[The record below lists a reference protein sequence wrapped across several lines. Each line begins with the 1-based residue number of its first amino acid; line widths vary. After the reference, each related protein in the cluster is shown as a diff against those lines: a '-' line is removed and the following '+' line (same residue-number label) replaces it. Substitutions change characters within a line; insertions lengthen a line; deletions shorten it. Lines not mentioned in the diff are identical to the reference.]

1 MPTWGRWRDGDKP
14 LTSTQVFRSERKVA
28 GFLFLKRVGV
38 KMSQYFRVNK
48 SHTKYN
54 TITSE
59 GDNGLKGLVPI
70 SVCTLMIE
78 SELIPV
84 TCGPLA

>member
-1 MPTWGRWRDGDKP
+1 
-14 LTSTQVFRSERKVA
+14 
-28 GFLFLKRVGV
+28 
-38 KMSQYFRVNK
+38 MSQYFRVNK

>member
-1 MPTWGRWRDGDKP
+1 M
-14 LTSTQVFRSERKVA
+14 
-28 GFLFLKRVGV
+28 

-54 TITSE
+54 IITSE

-70 SVCTLMIE
+70 SLCTLMIE